1 MKDLENRIRK
11 IIKRDFPLIDTILD
25 NYGVVLAGGALR
37 DLINGDTP
45 KDWDFFFLNEGAFH
59 KSLQHLRNIA
69 EHNDSLYDLSSFIIS
84 NHYTKTLETNG
95 VKIQLI
101 HKKFYDSVDDVVDS
115 FDFNVCQVALTTEVF
130 YITPEIHDSIT
141 RKEVEVNVLP
151 NPVDSLNR
159 LLRLRKKGYIVKK
172 AYWQIV
178 SKLYHDRND
187 IDSTFPEDFYT
198 TLHGDNNVQ
207 KI

>member
-69 EHNDSLYDLSSFIIS
+69 EHTAILYDLTPVIRST
-84 NHYTKTLETNG
+84 HYTKTVETDRLN
-95 VKIQLI
+95 IQFI
-101 HKKFYDSVDDVVDS
+101 HKKFYDSINDVVDS

-130 YITPEIHDSIT
+130 CITPETHDSIT

-172 AYWQIV
+172 AYRQIV
-178 SKLYHDRND
+178 SKLYHDRDD
-187 IDSTFPEDFYT
+187 IDSTLPDDFYT
-198 TLHGDNNVQ
+198 TRR
-207 KI
+207 